1 MKKMKKNSYVKPEV
15 IYHKFTPLLM
25 QFDVGGYADGP
36 VLTKKINNDYAE
48 DLDDAKA
55 PENEMS
61 LW

>member
-1 MKKMKKNSYVKPEV
+1 MKKNSYVKPEV
-15 IYHKFTPLLM
+15 KNHKFTPLLM

-36 VLTKKINNDYAE
+36 VLTKKINND
-48 DLDDAKA
+48 LDEGIDDVKA